1 MLYQRSRNVLPIHI
15 YTLHTW
21 YLDAGFTT
29 HIPIHP
35 CRTNYC
41 QDLICYTYV
50 LGTYYLYTSI
60 RYLYTLTHPTGGA
73 GSYTLHTAYI
83 LSICFNHDHH
93 GVGAGGLLGC
103 WAVPYSYIYIFCL
116 CNRWQLVDVAGA
128 NGGIVYTYNI
138 VCICYMC
145 LKIHVCLLYM
155 CACFFL
161 ALY

>member
-1 MLYQRSRNVLPIHI
+1 MISRCRVHYPYTHPSLPHKLLSRSHMLYLCAGNVLPIHI
-15 YTLHTW
+15 YTL
-21 YLDAGFTT
+21 
-29 HIPIHP
+29 PIYPHP
-35 CRTNYC
+35 SHRRGRG
-41 QDLICYTYV
+41 I
-50 LGTYYLYTSI
+50 
-60 RYLYTLTHPTGGA
+60 
-73 GSYTLHTAYI
+73 SYTLHTAYI

-128 NGGIVYTYNI
+128 DGGIVYTYNI